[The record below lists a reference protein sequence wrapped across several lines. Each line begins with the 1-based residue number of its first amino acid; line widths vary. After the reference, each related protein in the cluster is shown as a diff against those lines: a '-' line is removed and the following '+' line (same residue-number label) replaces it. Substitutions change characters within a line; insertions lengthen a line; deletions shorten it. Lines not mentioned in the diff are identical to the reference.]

1 MGSSELGGNAVR
13 RRDFFAWIGGAA
25 IAPTLALPSDAQPI
39 LNPVIG
45 YLSSKG
51 ETAEVSTVAAIRKG
65 LAERNFVDGQNVK
78 LTYRWSN
85 GDYSRL
91 PQFAAELV
99 DEKVNVIAASGLPAA
114 LAAREAT
121 SVIPIVFRL
130 AIDPV
135 AFHLV
140 QSFDRPGG
148 NITGVTMLFDP
159 LTPKKLQLLHELV
172 PNAGTIGL
180 LINPKNP
187 NAESHK
193 KFAEGATAALGL
205 PFAVLQVNRA
215 GEVEAAFAA
224 ARQMRI
230 GAILV
235 ADDPSFDDLSY
246 ELISAAA
253 RSQIPTMYYVRS
265 FAASG
270 GLISYGP
277 NFDEMAKQE
286 GVYLGRILEG
296 AKPAELP
303 IQQPTKIDLVI
314 NLKAAK
320 ALGLAVPATLL
331 ATADEVI
338 E

>member
-1 MGSSELGGNAVR
+1 M
-13 RRDFFAWIGGAA
+13 
-25 IAPTLALPSDAQPI
+25 PSQPQI
-39 LNPVIG
+39 RAG
-45 YLSSKG
+45 
-51 ETAEVSTVAAIRKG
+51 TVAAIRKG
-65 LAERNFVDGQNVK
+65 LAERHFVDGQNVK

-91 PQFAAELV
+91 PQLAAELV
-99 DEKVNVIAASGLPAA
+99 GEKVNVIAASGLPAA

-172 PNAGTIGL
+172 PNAGMIGL
-180 LINPKNP
+180 LINPKNQ

-193 KFAEGATAALGL
+193 EYAERATAALGL
-205 PFAVLQVNRA
+205 PFAVLQVARA
-215 GEVEAAFAA
+215 GEIEAAFAT
-224 ARQMRI
+224 AREKRI

-235 ADDPSFDDLSY
+235 GDDPSFEDLSH
-246 ELISAAA
+246 ELISVAA

-314 NLKAAK
+314 NLKTAK
-320 ALGLAVPATLL
+320 ALGLTIPQTML